1 MFEKYFPDSVFHGK
15 VPCILQEV
23 SGKRYYYYDFERAY
37 DAVKASVNGNS
48 AWVKEYPSAQYFAAG
63 FIQDYT
69 AELNNKKSAI
79 AQYLVNIGD
88 YEDFD
93 AGDIILPDVKNND
106 KANIFSSG
114 AITAKENTT
123 FSIVRADENKKNEN
137 GQDVG
142 NVMNALLTSDGLKNQ
157 DYVKDITKADNQ
169 YVTAAQLSDK
179 LDMEYIY
186 MNWNLGHYRTDV
198 DATTLTNNDTEK
210 KYIQDL
216 VNSQD
221 FGEENLTP
229 INKFLDMSLI
239 TNSTNIMPEFANNS
253 TGDADKDKVHVLN
266 LASGY
271 SVWVSNNDVVISSK
285 TDDKGK
291 VRGIV
296 VTKGNVYFD
305 DTVTD
310 FEGMIVA
317 GGKIYINSNVKTIS
331 SNAELCRT
339 ILRECMLSEGETNNG
354 KNAKFLL
361 SLFRGYSPDSTGSSS
376 GTDNGDLKTID
387 MIDYTDV
394 CSFANW
400 MKNVE

>member
-1 MFEKYFPDSVFHGK
+1 
-15 VPCILQEV
+15 
-23 SGKRYYYYDFERAY
+23 
-37 DAVKASVNGNS
+37 
-48 AWVKEYPSAQYFAAG
+48 
-63 FIQDYT
+63 
-69 AELNNKKSAI
+69 
-79 AQYLVNIGD
+79 
-88 YEDFD
+88 
-93 AGDIILPDVKNND
+93 
-106 KANIFSSG
+106 
-114 AITAKENTT
+114 
-123 FSIVRADENKKNEN
+123 
-137 GQDVG
+137 
-142 NVMNALLTSDGLKNQ
+142 
-157 DYVKDITKADNQ
+157 
-169 YVTAAQLSDK
+169 
-179 LDMEYIY
+179 
-186 MNWNLGHYRTDV
+186 
-198 DATTLTNNDTEK
+198 
-210 KYIQDL
+210 
-216 VNSQD
+216 
-221 FGEENLTP
+221 
-229 INKFLDMSLI
+229 MSLI

-271 SVWVSNNDVVISSK
+271 SVWVSNDDVVISSK